1 MTKVP
6 KKHLTER
13 YPKSKTIRDALLKR
27 GKLKRKIA
35 VCEHDKIDY
44 KTMNLL
50 AKKSIAVIENL
61 AKAVASLEEQNQS
74 LRHDWNMC
82 DAAADQHLI
91 NYRKLKKEND
101 ELKEVIT
108 NLTKRLEVMRH
119 VN

>member
-13 YPKSKTIRDALLKR
+13 YPKSKKIKEALLKR
-27 GKLKRKIA
+27 GRLARKIA

-50 AKKSIAVIENL
+50 GKKSIAVIENL
-61 AKAVASLEEQNQS
+61 AKAVASLEERNKVSEES
-74 LRHDWNMC
+74 LIGFLTTAQRMLS
-82 DAAADQHLI
+82 DQAEQI
-91 NYRKLKKEND
+91 KKLQ
-101 ELKEVIT
+101 
-108 NLTKRLEVMRH
+108 KRLEVFRH

>member
-13 YPKSKTIRDALLKR
+13 YPKSRKIKEALLKR
-27 GKLKRKIA
+27 GRLARKIA

-61 AKAVASLEEQNQS
+61 AKAVASLEERNKVSEES
-74 LRHDWNMC
+74 LIGFLNTAQKMMTEQDE
-82 DAAADQHLI
+82 QI
-91 NYRKLKKEND
+91 KKLQ
-101 ELKEVIT
+101 
-108 NLTKRLEVMRH
+108 KRLEVMRH

>member
-1 MTKVP
+1 MMTKVH

-13 YPKSKTIRDALLKR
+13 YPKSKKIKEALLKR
-27 GKLKRKIA
+27 GRLARKIA

-61 AKAVASLEEQNQS
+61 AKAVASLEERNKVSEES
-74 LRHDWNMC
+74 LIGFLNTAQKMMSEQDT
-82 DAAADQHLI
+82 QI
-91 NYRKLKKEND
+91 KE
-101 ELKEVIT
+101 LQ
-108 NLTKRLEVMRH
+108 KRLEVMRH

>member
-1 MTKVP
+1 MMTKVP

-13 YPKSKTIRDALLKR
+13 YPKSKTIRDALQKR
-27 GKLKRKIA
+27 NKLSRKIA

-61 AKAVASLEEQNQS
+61 AKAVASLEDRNTIAEKSLISFLGTAQQLLGEQE
-74 LRHDWNMC
+74 
-82 DAAADQHLI
+82 I
-91 NYRKLKKEND
+91 KIK
-101 ELKEVIT
+101 ELKQ
-108 NLTKRLEVMRH
+108 KLEVMRH

>member
-1 MTKVP
+1 MMSRIP

-13 YPKSKTIRDALLKR
+13 YPKSKKIKEALLKR
-27 GKLKRKIA
+27 GKLARKIA

-61 AKAVASLEEQNQS
+61 AKAVASLEERNKVSEES
-74 LRHDWNMC
+74 LIGFLNTAQKMMTEQDE
-82 DAAADQHLI
+82 QI
-91 NYRKLKKEND
+91 KKLQ
-101 ELKEVIT
+101 
-108 NLTKRLEVMRH
+108 KRLEVMRH

>member
-1 MTKVP
+1 MTKIP

-13 YPKSKTIRDALLKR
+13 YPKSKTIKEALLKR
-27 GKLKRKIA
+27 GKLSKKIA

-61 AKAVASLEEQNQS
+61 AKAVASLEERNKVSEES
-74 LRHDWNMC
+74 LIGFLNTAQKMMTEQDE
-82 DAAADQHLI
+82 QI
-91 NYRKLKKEND
+91 KKLQ
-101 ELKEVIT
+101 
-108 NLTKRLEVMRH
+108 KRLEVMRH

>member
-13 YPKSKTIRDALLKR
+13 YPKSKKIKEALLKR
-27 GKLKRKIA
+27 GRLARKIA

-61 AKAVASLEEQNQS
+61 AKAVASLEERNKVSEES
-74 LRHDWNMC
+74 LIGFLTTAQKMLS
-82 DAAADQHLI
+82 DQDEQI
-91 NYRKLKKEND
+91 KKLQ
-101 ELKEVIT
+101 
-108 NLTKRLEVMRH
+108 KRLEVFRH

>member
-13 YPKSKTIRDALLKR
+13 YPKSKKIKEALLKR
-27 GKLKRKIA
+27 GRLARKIA
-35 VCEHDKIDY
+35 VCENDKIDY

-61 AKAVASLEEQNQS
+61 AKAVASLEERNKVSEES
-74 LRHDWNMC
+74 LIGFLNTAQKMMSEQDT
-82 DAAADQHLI
+82 QI
-91 NYRKLKKEND
+91 KE
-101 ELKEVIT
+101 LQ
-108 NLTKRLEVMRH
+108 KRLEVMRH

>member
-13 YPKSKTIRDALLKR
+13 YPKSKTIKEALYKR
-27 GKLKRKIA
+27 GKLARKIA

-44 KTMNLL
+44 KSMNLL

-61 AKAVASLEEQNQS
+61 AKAVASLEERNKVSEES
-74 LRHDWNMC
+74 LIGFLNTAQKMMSEQDT
-82 DAAADQHLI
+82 QI
-91 NYRKLKKEND
+91 KE
-101 ELKEVIT
+101 LQ
-108 NLTKRLEVMRH
+108 KRLEVMRH

>member
-13 YPKSKTIRDALLKR
+13 YPKSKKIKEALLKR
-27 GKLKRKIA
+27 GRLARKIA

-50 AKKSIAVIENL
+50 EKKSIAVIENL
-61 AKAVASLEEQNQS
+61 AKAVASLEERNKVSEES
-74 LRHDWNMC
+74 LIGFLNTAQKMMTEQDE
-82 DAAADQHLI
+82 QI
-91 NYRKLKKEND
+91 KKLQ
-101 ELKEVIT
+101 
-108 NLTKRLEVMRH
+108 KRLEVMRH

>member
-13 YPKSKTIRDALLKR
+13 YPKSKKIKEALLKR
-27 GKLKRKIA
+27 GRLARKIA

-50 AKKSIAVIENL
+50 AKKSVRVIENL
-61 AKAVASLEEQNQS
+61 AKAVASLEERNKVSEES
-74 LRHDWNMC
+74 LIGFLNTAQKMLSEQDT
-82 DAAADQHLI
+82 QI
-91 NYRKLKKEND
+91 KE
-101 ELKEVIT
+101 LQ
-108 NLTKRLEVMRH
+108 KRLEVMRH

>member
-1 MTKVP
+1 MMTKVP

-13 YPKSKTIRDALLKR
+13 YPKSKKIKEALLKR
-27 GKLKRKIA
+27 GRLAKKIA

-61 AKAVASLEEQNQS
+61 AKAVASLEERNKVSEES
-74 LRHDWNMC
+74 LIGFLNTAQKMMNEQDT
-82 DAAADQHLI
+82 QI
-91 NYRKLKKEND
+91 T
-101 ELKEVIT
+101 ELK
-108 NLTKRLEVMRH
+108 KRLEVMRH

>member
-13 YPKSKTIRDALLKR
+13 YPKSKKIKEALLKR
-27 GKLKRKIA
+27 GRLARKIA

-61 AKAVASLEEQNQS
+61 AKAVASLEERNKVSEES
-74 LRHDWNMC
+74 LIGFLNTAQKMMT
-82 DAAADQHLI
+82 DQDEQI
-91 NYRKLKKEND
+91 KKLQ
-101 ELKEVIT
+101 
-108 NLTKRLEVMRH
+108 KRLEVMRH

>member
-1 MTKVP
+1 MMTKVP

-13 YPKSKTIRDALLKR
+13 YPKSKKIKEALLKR
-27 GKLKRKIA
+27 GRLARKIA

-61 AKAVASLEEQNQS
+61 AKAVASLEERNKVSEES
-74 LRHDWNMC
+74 LIGLLNTAQKMMSEQDT
-82 DAAADQHLI
+82 QI
-91 NYRKLKKEND
+91 KE
-101 ELKEVIT
+101 LQ
-108 NLTKRLEVMRH
+108 KRLEVMRH

>member
-13 YPKSKTIRDALLKR
+13 YPKSKKIKEALLKR
-27 GKLKRKIA
+27 GRLARKIA

-61 AKAVASLEEQNQS
+61 AKAVASLEERDKVSEES
-74 LRHDWNMC
+74 LIGFLNTAQKMMTEQDE
-82 DAAADQHLI
+82 QI
-91 NYRKLKKEND
+91 KKLQ
-101 ELKEVIT
+101 
-108 NLTKRLEVMRH
+108 KRLEVMRH